1 MLDDSKQPYKL
12 SINSVFPTLLHRTK
26 VVSTV
31 LVTLHGINTETLHSC
46 DVYEHPEVGATV
58 IPQCFM
64 LKTQHININK
74 NRTTFSETL

>member
-31 LVTLHGINTETLHSC
+31 LVTLHGINTETLQAGQHS
-46 DVYEHPEVGATV
+46 VGANEEGDD
-58 IPQCFM
+58 ISEGGDGDSYPRM
-64 LKTQHININK
+64 LHGLPKPIN
-74 NRTTFSETL
+74 